1 MVQRNVWIH
10 ALSAVPEN
18 DLKTVA
24 DKLKVGHDISHR
36 AIPEEGLG
44 LLKMKDSA
52 FGDHYYIGEFPVAS
66 AHVQLRDHQG
76 RVFEGGAHVMHDSA
90 AYAADLAVCDAALAN
105 QLPGWET
112 VAELIEEGMRI
123 REQEEQRRKA
133 MLART
138 RVSFD
143 LLSTAKE
150 EENED

>member
-1 MVQRNVWIH
+1 MVQHNIWIH

-24 DKLKVGHDISHR
+24 DKLKAGHDISHR
-36 AIPEEGLG
+36 TIPEEGLG

-52 FGDHYYIGEFPVAS
+52 FGDHYYIGEFQVAS
-66 AHVQLRDHQG
+66 AHVELRDRHG

-90 AYAADLAVCDAALAN
+90 AYAVDLAVCDAALAN
-105 QLPGWET
+105 HLPGWET
-112 VAELIEEGMRI
+112 VGELLEEGLRI
-123 REQEEQRRKA
+123 RRQEEQRRKA

-143 LLSTAKE
+143 LLSAAKE
-150 EENED
+150 EDNEG